1 MYSSITMQMTTV
13 TQKGQVTIPK
23 PIRQA
28 LGVEP
33 GQKVAFEKK
42 KDQIIIKTAV
52 DFFSLRGSLKS
63 RKPFDVKAMDKAV
76 EKLVVSEYASKQAR
90 INRH

>member
-1 MYSSITMQMTTV
+1 MYIGITMQMTTV

-23 PIRQA
+23 SIRQA

-33 GQKVAFEKK
+33 GQKVVFEKK

-52 DFFSLRGSLKS
+52 DFFALRGSLKS